1 MHAENH
7 LGLYTPDKTVMIA
20 RNGAR
25 RIRIVKNV
33 LIPKGAASV
42 TNGLLISIRGI
53 MLLSDGTHAEI
64 RTGSSILRLI
74 KQPVRPTATSHG
86 NGAYVQINQRVPQD
100 IDYRVIAFLIGGA
113 A

>member
-33 LIPKGAASV
+33 PIPKGVASV
-42 TNGLLISIRGI
+42 TNGLLISIRGK
-53 MLLSDGTHAEI
+53 LLLNVGMHAEI

-74 KQPVRPTATSHG
+74 KQPVRHTATSRG
-86 NGAYVQINQRVPQD
+86 NGAYVQINQRVPQG
-100 IDYRVIAFLIGGA
+100 INYRVIVSWIGGA